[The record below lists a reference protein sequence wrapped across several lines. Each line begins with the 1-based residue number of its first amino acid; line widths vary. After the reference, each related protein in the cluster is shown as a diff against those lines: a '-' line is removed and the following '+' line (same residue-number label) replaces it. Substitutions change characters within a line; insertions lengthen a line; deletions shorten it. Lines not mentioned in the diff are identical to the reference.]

1 MICCGNGNKA
11 VGFVRKEVIA
21 DFRVFMMQEETK
33 NKVPNSARKF
43 MVFQQTN
50 NKKQTGCRRSCYKL
64 TESTGMCGICLD
76 SVFKS
81 ES

>member
-11 VGFVRKEVIA
+11 VGFVRKEVIVN
-21 DFRVFMMQEETK
+21 FRVFMIQEETK

-50 NKKQTGCRRSCYKL
+50 NKK
-64 TESTGMCGICLD
+64 
-76 SVFKS
+76 
-81 ES
+81 